1 LDKSSAGLRDWGYN
15 MGKILI
21 VEDDQFLMDIYATKL
36 REEGF
41 EVEEA
46 TNGEMAFE
54 KLRESQPDLIL
65 LDIILPMR
73 EGFEILKEIK
83 QDEKLKNLP
92 IIIIS
97 NLSQREDIK
106 KGLSLGAVK
115 YLVKADYTPAQ
126 IVKEIKKI
134 CK

>member
-1 LDKSSAGLRDWGYN
+1 MK
-15 MGKILI
+15 KILI
-21 VEDDQFLMDIYATKL
+21 VEDDQFLMDIYANKL

>member
-1 LDKSSAGLRDWGYN
+1 MK
-15 MGKILI
+15 KILI

-41 EVEEA
+41 AVEEA

-65 LDIILPMR
+65 LDIILPMQ

-83 QDEKLKNLP
+83 SDEKFKNLP
-92 IIIIS
+92 IITIS
-97 NLSQREDIK
+97 NLGQREDIK

-115 YLVKADYTPAQ
+115 YLVKADYTPSQ

-134 CK
+134 LRSTN

>member
-1 LDKSSAGLRDWGYN
+1 MK
-15 MGKILI
+15 KILI

-41 EVEEA
+41 AVEEA

-65 LDIILPMR
+65 LDIILPMQ

-83 QDEKLKNLP
+83 SDEKFKNLP

-97 NLSQREDIK
+97 NLGQKEDIK

-115 YLVKADYTPAQ
+115 YLVKADYTPSQ

-134 CK
+134 LRSTN

>member
-1 LDKSSAGLRDWGYN
+1 MK
-15 MGKILI
+15 KILI

-41 EVEEA
+41 EVIEA
-46 TNGEMAFE
+46 TNGEVALE

-65 LDIILPMR
+65 LDIILPIK

-83 QDEKLKNLP
+83 NDEKFKNLP
-92 IIIIS
+92 VIIIS
-97 NLSQREDIK
+97 NISQRDVIK
-106 KGLSLGAVK
+106 KSLSLGAVK
-115 YLVKADYTPAQ
+115 YLVKADYTPSQ

-134 CK
+134 LK